1 MKINYRKEKYYYT
14 EMIFY
19 GNEIEDQIKLEAL
32 NYDNFGLKKR
42 IRLLLYNTSKNE
54 IINIINKNSNNEKL
68 NKKASNILN
77 NNNQKKILINFF
89 INNNLTN
96 LLLFVG
102 EEKKLIVSNN
112 KEREFFIQFYH
123 KFFSVFN
130 SPQLDEIN
138 SICADYKDKLDK
150 FDTLFRQ
157 KINSLNENDF
167 CKIYLSFINQ
177 GFNCLKNNNIITKND
192 LQFILGYMILYVY
205 IFNYSINSS
214 FIFAL
219 IENIKK
225 MIKENYNEFDQIKII
240 ISFTMFY
247 LNKIPINNL
256 LFKNKLK
263 KEDSFLNGIEFYKR
277 IILDLNENSDLI
289 LIYLQLNSGAGLELL
304 NHQTCY
310 KISMLSIENIKN
322 HLINDIPQYFFTFNS
337 NRSDFATSDSRTQ
350 IIAFNQY
357 KLKNNNNQDDKAK
370 KNTSMNITITILH
383 ESGHKKYHN
392 NDEVGSNRSPKLF
405 VNRHFEIIEQEHWT
419 DKKRGES
426 GRCLD
431 YYLYDSNSK
440 YPAIELISSSR
451 SNELMVKD
459 YFIGD
464 LDNLNNAAREII
476 AENTEKKDLNQ
487 QKSIHLPKN
496 INSISNLSID
506 DNNNEEEKKQLELLN
521 YTCTDM
527 SF

>member
-1 MKINYRKEKYYYT
+1 M
-14 EMIFY
+14 
-19 GNEIEDQIKLEAL
+19 
-32 NYDNFGLKKR
+32 
-42 IRLLLYNTSKNE
+42 
-54 IINIINKNSNNEKL
+54 
-68 NKKASNILN
+68 
-77 NNNQKKILINFF
+77 
-89 INNNLTN
+89 
-96 LLLFVG
+96 
-102 EEKKLIVSNN
+102 
-112 KEREFFIQFYH
+112 
-123 KFFSVFN
+123 
-130 SPQLDEIN
+130 
-138 SICADYKDKLDK
+138 
-150 FDTLFRQ
+150 
-157 KINSLNENDF
+157 
-167 CKIYLSFINQ
+167 
-177 GFNCLKNNNIITKND
+177 
-192 LQFILGYMILYVY
+192 
-205 IFNYSINSS
+205 
-214 FIFAL
+214 
-219 IENIKK
+219 
-225 MIKENYNEFDQIKII
+225 KII

-247 LNKIPINNL
+247 LNNIPINNL
-256 LFKNKLK
+256 LFNNKLK

-350 IIAFNQY
+350 IMAFNQY

-405 VNRHFEIIEQEHWT
+405 VNRHFEIVEQEHWT

-431 YYLYDSNSK
+431 YYLFDSYSK
-440 YPAIELISSSR
+440 YPAIVLISSSR

-496 INSISNLSID
+496 INSR
-506 DNNNEEEKKQLELLN
+506 
-521 YTCTDM
+521 Y
-527 SF
+527 